1 MSRNVLKTWRRIIE
15 GEHDVGGE
23 VAPSGAEL
31 QMRRY
36 LVKIK
41 DAQLV
46 EEYGSWLAA
55 CNPKLGVQVFAD
67 GTSRVKLEPSDVVA
81 LLKEQAPN
89 AVQAYLEHLVFFKNV
104 SLLLKNHADLS

>member
-15 GEHDVGGE
+15 GEHDAGGE

-67 GTSRVKLEPSDVVA
+67 GTSRVKLEPADVVA
-81 LLKEQAPN
+81 LLKAQAPN

-104 SLLLKNHADLS
+104 SLSLKKPC